1 MSKRSLCFLFGSGI
15 SIHAEMP
22 GTRVFSDQILSGDNI
37 IRDQHNTYTRFDPLI
52 PSHTIYG
59 MDLRAGVREILPLIS
74 ALKAE
79 ADVHYQGSVSSNYE
93 DWFYLADQL
102 GRGSDDYDNP
112 ACWAFRESLRPR
124 VERRHALSSH
134 VKRIEDLADEACQ
147 YISDLILAGLSAPPK
162 KVSLD
167 WIIDAVRDQS
177 VDGQGLFTLNH
188 DLVLETLFESHGEPY
203 TVGFDKQVAGSTM
216 LHWDEDS
223 LVQKSGKTVIA
234 KLHGSVDWREKNNLG
249 EFLRDDQRTM
259 AAFRRRPED
268 QAPEGSRPMML
279 IGRHNKLYHYSS
291 YVYDVLQ
298 FCLHQALKASDFLV
312 VCGYGW
318 GDKGVNSKI
327 LNWRFSGSNTLVI
340 IRPDE
345 PFPET
350 SRQAVLQGMAN
361 WRENKRIVHISAR
374 AEDMTWER
382 LRAELAQRTEQT

>member
-1 MSKRSLCFLFGSGI
+1 MSKSSICFLFGSGI

-22 GTRVFSDQILSGDNI
+22 GTRDFSDLILSGDNV
-37 IRDQHNTYTRFDPLI
+37 IRDQHKTYTPFDPLN
-52 PSHTIYG
+52 PSHTIRG
-59 MDLRAGVREILPLIS
+59 MDLRSGVREILPLIS

-124 VERRHALSSH
+124 VERRHALSPH
-134 VKRIEDLADEACQ
+134 VKRIEVLADEACQ
-147 YISDLILAGLSAPPK
+147 YIADLVLQGLSTPPK
-162 KVSLD
+162 KVALD
-167 WIIDAVRDQS
+167 WIINAVRDDG
-177 VDGQGLFTLNH
+177 VDAQGLFTLNH
-188 DLVLETLFESHGEPY
+188 DLVLETLFEKHQEPY
-203 TVGFDKQVAGSTM
+203 TVGFEKAVPDSTM

-223 LVQKSGKTVIA
+223 LLQKSEKTVIA

-259 AAFRRRPED
+259 TAFRRRPKD
-268 QAPEGSRPMML
+268 QAKEGSTPMML

-298 FCLHQALKASDFLV
+298 FCFHQALKASDVLV

-327 LNWRFSGSNTLVI
+327 LNWRFSGSNTLVV

-350 SRQAVLQGMAN
+350 SRLAVLQGMAN
-361 WRENKRIVHISAR
+361 WKDNKRIVHISAR
-374 AEDMTWER
+374 AEDMTWDR
-382 LRAELAQRTEQT
+382 LKAELEERTGQS